1 MTTPD
6 CDALFS
12 SSSPAR
18 TAGESTSSGA
28 QIPSRIYEG
37 IAADSASRLRP
48 PRSLPPWIDSYQ
60 QRYGPVSKEQL
71 RLLQPPARA
80 VQRQSNVAPND
91 ATQRRVSKD
100 GFVGWDDPKLGPAR
114 KARSRIPHFLR
125 YGRAS
130 MRGRKWDHLR
140 SAEPVIVSKY
150 RPARSQGGAMSWQD
164 FVHSSTW
171 GQMANVESHV
181 VDYETLNKLQP
192 TFNSDI
198 KVQFH
203 HSDGRA
209 KDGRRA
215 AVLPRRIWNAIMRHP
230 LSPLLFRLGVM
241 VTSILALGLSARIYQ
256 LENELNKNSA
266 ERTQSVVAI
275 VVDCLAIP
283 YIGYMM
289 WDEFTGK
296 PLGLRSAMSKISL
309 ILLDLFF
316 IMFKSA
322 STALAFETSVYHGA
336 RQTSLNSLS
345 MALAAFQLFGLM
357 SWSMTFTVNVFRMV
371 ERLGGGGRS
380 GVDDNDDFNV

>member
-6 CDALFS
+6 SNPLL
-12 SSSPAR
+12 SSSPAH

-28 QIPSRIYEG
+28 QISSHTDDG
-37 IAADSASRLRP
+37 AAINSVPRLRP
-48 PRSLPPWIDSYQ
+48 PRSLPPWIDSYER
-60 QRYGPVSKEQL
+60 RYGPVSEEQL
-71 RLLQPPARA
+71 RLLQPPARI

-91 ATQRRVSKD
+91 AERRVSRD
-100 GFVGWDDPKLGPAR
+100 GFIGFDDPKLGPAR

-140 SAEPVIVSKY
+140 SSEPVIVSKY
-150 RPARSQGGAMSWQD
+150 RPAPSQGAMSWQD
-164 FVHSSTW
+164 FVHSSSW
-171 GQMANVESHV
+171 GRMMNVESEV

-192 TFNSDI
+192 TFNSGI

-203 HSDGRA
+203 HSDGRV
-209 KDGRRA
+209 KDKDSRK
-215 AVLPRRIWNAIMRHP
+215 AVFLPRRIWNAIMRHP

-256 LENELNKNSA
+256 LEDGLNKNSA
-266 ERTQSVVAI
+266 ERTQSLVAV
-275 VVDCLAIP
+275 VVDCVAIP
-283 YIGYMM
+283 YIGYMT

-316 IMFKSA
+316 IIFKSA
-322 STALAFETSVYHGA
+322 STALAFETFIYHGA
-336 RQTSLNSLS
+336 RHSSLNNLS
-345 MALAAFQLFGLM
+345 MALAAFQLLGLI

-371 ERLGGGGRS
+371 KRMGGGR
-380 GVDDNDDFNV
+380 GGGDDNDDFNV